1 MRELRDQRGLTLKE
15 LAARCEA
22 IGAAHLTARVLQKT
36 ETFRRHVSVN
46 DVVAVAYA
54 LNVSP
59 LAIFMPTDDVQVKI
73 AWDVDASAREAL
85 SWWLGHQPR
94 PEVEPADDGARLAAL
109 VEFRRHLPYAGQ
121 HSRIQVET
129 GNIHDLASEVGTPK
143 DGQ

>member
-15 LAARCEA
+15 LAAKCEA
-22 IGAAHLTARVLQKT
+22 IGAAHLTADVLQKT
-36 ETFRRHVSVN
+36 ETHRRHVSLN
-46 DVVAVAYA
+46 DVIAVAYA

-59 LAIFMPTDDVQVKI
+59 LAIFMPTENVEVKI
-73 AWDVDASAREAL
+73 TWDVNAQAQKVL

-109 VEFRRHLPYAGQ
+109 VEFRRQLPYAGQ

-129 GNIHDLASEVGTPK
+129 GNIHDLANEVGTPK